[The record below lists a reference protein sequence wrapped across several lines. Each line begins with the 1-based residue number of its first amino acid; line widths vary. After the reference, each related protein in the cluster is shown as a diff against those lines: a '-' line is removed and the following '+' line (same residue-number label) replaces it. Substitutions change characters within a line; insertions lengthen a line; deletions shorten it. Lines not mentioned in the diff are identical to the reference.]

1 MTSLNLIEKKKV
13 MMITAYASRLPAGFF
28 SVGKKKADITLVSYP
43 TYGYSCSRFPDDD
56 AIYACGFEE
65 STHARYIHLTRS
77 LVHTVFVLLRVG
89 FQKQLR
95 NDLFDVHKT
104 VLQYLVWPLT

>member
-1 MTSLNLIEKKKV
+1 
-13 MMITAYASRLPAGFF
+13 MIG
-28 SVGKKKADITLVSYP
+28 